1 MVDEVEIKNV
11 GGKFG
16 VASEATL
23 QLLLNSMSSS
33 NPTRRRMEQIAE
45 RSQRSLSRS
54 TDTVSA
60 KQGIFSKTIGAATDT
75 VKFFAKEMTD
85 TTTRLS
91 NLVETVIGNS
101 NLLTRGINT
110 VVGAIDD
117 SVDRFRELSSVGA
130 SFNNSIFDM
139 IGAAQ
144 SSYLSLDEFG
154 RLVMNNSSSLRTLGG
169 TVTQGAKRFGELS
182 KQLRT
187 SDFGKNLFAMG
198 YGFGDVND
206 LLMNYVDLVSRDMG
220 NRTRSNSEILAG
232 TVAYT
237 NELEKL
243 TKLTGM
249 SRKEAQAAIDQQMN
263 DQRARM
269 AIVGMDDEQ
278 RARYQANL
286 AMASSASQALGD
298 VFLDLA
304 DGIPNNPTTQRLTA
318 IAPDIVRI
326 ARDFKNMD
334 PGEANNALAEL
345 SGFLDDYAQSMGHD
359 SIQALMAAD
368 SEFASIFGDIVPAIS
383 TFKKLTDE
391 EKRRLKEEVDARNDL
406 TATFAGFENAWNNL
420 VKSLTSG
427 ILASDGFM
435 GALSDLSTTV
445 LGLTDENTDGSISWL
460 MTEIR
465 GFVDSFFGDNGSLT
479 NAIRE
484 FNTWLGSPDGRESIT
499 NFFKVIKDTT
509 NSIID
514 FFLGK
519 EVDLSSGE
527 TDRVGGLFEKIYSE
541 FEAVFNGEKT
551 VLDVIYEGFKNTFT
565 WLVQAL
571 SNTIGPMLKD
581 FFYGKLD
588 RGGYGEGQVDP
599 RLASAAGL
607 REGGFLKTLSDSL
620 STVFGVVSDQFINFW
635 EGPNGQELK
644 STILGFFEDLMHL
657 MEETFVNS
665 WLART
670 VLGINR
676 NEVAA
681 SQLDD
686 RGPTTPGAAENFGK
700 AFRDQILN
708 ATGGQSS
715 SIPSDQWQKLV
726 DAMDPKV
733 YEAFMRQMESNRSFL
748 DNFRWQRLEAGVEIS
763 DLADMAAA
771 GTATQEQ
778 LDLLREIYRAGHEA
792 GLFGEISHNK
802 DGTSGFE
809 NFGSESLSKLHGVEA
824 VIPRNTPA
832 GDFLDRYFTDD
843 WQVKN
848 QAVQPT
854 TDNRNNTGQENLVKY
869 LIQLN
874 NTMVAVLSEIRKN
887 NDLEKQT
894 LNSMRGMGGDL
905 FRSV

>member
-11 GGKFG
+11 GGRFG
-16 VASEATL
+16 IASEATL
-23 QLLLNSMSSS
+23 QLLLNSMSRD
-33 NPTRRRMEQIAE
+33 NPSRRRLEQISE
-45 RSQRSLSRS
+45 RSQRNLSRS
-54 TDTVSA
+54 TDTVNA
-60 KQGIFSKTIGAATDT
+60 RQGVFSKTIGLATDS

-484 FNTWLGSPDGRESIT
+484 FNTWLGSPDGREAVT
-499 NFFKVIKDTT
+499 NFFQVLKDTT
-509 NSIID
+509 NSIMD
-514 FFLGK
+514 FFLGR
-519 EVDLSSGE
+519 EVELPSGE
-527 TDRVGGLFEKIYSE
+527 TERIGGLFEKIYNE

-551 VLDVIYEGFKNTFT
+551 IFDVIYEGFKNTFS
-565 WLVQAL
+565 WLMEAL
-571 SNTIGPMLKD
+571 SNTVGPMLKD

-599 RLASAAGL
+599 RLASAVDL
-607 REGGFLKTLSDSL
+607 REGGFIQTVTDGFWSLLETLKNQI
-620 STVFGVVSDQFINFW
+620 VNFW
-635 EGPNGQELK
+635 EGPNGIALRD
-644 STILGFFEDLMHL
+644 TISGFFSNLVTIVEDM
-657 MEETFVNS
+657 FVNS
-665 WLART
+665 TTLNT
-670 VLGINR
+670 LLGIDR
-676 NEVAA
+676 EEVAA
-681 SQLDD
+681 KQAA
-686 RGPTTPGAAENFGK
+686 RAAEIRAQGGTPESFNYE
-700 AFRDQILN
+700 N
-708 ATGGQSS
+708 A
-715 SIPSDQWQKLV
+715 LV
-726 DAMDPKV
+726 SLLGEGFWNMQD
-733 YEAFMRQMESNRSFL
+733 
-748 DNFRWQRLEAGVEIS
+748 VE
-763 DLADMAAA
+763 
-771 GTATQEQ
+771 GREQ
-778 LDLLREIYRAGHEA
+778 LGDDTADRLLRELDGMSFWSKSITEA
-792 GLFGEISHNK
+792 GRIRQGLEIVGQRIREGSASDADRALVEQITGQVYGAIDELTPGHSS
-802 DGTSGFE
+802 GTSGFQ
-809 NFGSESLSKLHGVEA
+809 NFGNESLSKLHGVEA

-832 GDFLDRYFTDD
+832 GDFLDQYFTDD

-848 QAVQPT
+848 QVVQPA
-854 TDNRNNTGQENLVKY
+854 TDSRNNTGQENLVKY

-874 NTMVAVLSEIRKN
+874 STMVAVLSEIRKN